1 MGKSKS
7 NRATG
12 VWPIRG
18 RRHQA
23 WLRRVASSRRV
34 GGITR
39 SNSTARRRGCGRR
52 FSWGPALAQPSQ
64 HTRSAA
70 AAPLPPIYPGPQP
83 QAATRIGT
91 SLTRSE
97 AVASSYGTT
106 VAGAGSAR
114 RERSGIRGAAPVQSL
129 MPHCPQHNRRHR
141 WTMADLPWVA
151 CLRMMT
157 SPTFTTEPRVGK
169 GRSRGAYTDES

>member
-52 FSWGPALAQPSQ
+52 FSWGPALAAHEKSGSCTTASDLPRPTTTSG
-64 HTRSAA
+64 HTDRH
-70 AAPLPPIYPGPQP
+70 LPHPVGGSGEFLWDDSRGCWVSTQGEVRYPRRRARPKFD
-83 QAATRIGT
+83 ATL
-91 SLTRSE
+91 S
-97 AVASSYGTT
+97 
-106 VAGAGSAR
+106 
-114 RERSGIRGAAPVQSL
+114 
-129 MPHCPQHNRRHR
+129 CPQHNRRHR
-141 WTMADLPWVA
+141 WTMADLDRPVRWVA
-151 CLRMMT
+151 WFAGMDMCMHMCM
-157 SPTFTTEPRVGK
+157 
-169 GRSRGAYTDES
+169 DMCMCM

>member
-52 FSWGPALAQPSQ
+52 FSWGPALAAHETSGSC
-64 HTRSAA
+64 TTASD
-70 AAPLPPIYPGPQP
+70 LPRPNHKRPHG
-83 QAATRIGT
+83 RIGT
-91 SLTRSE
+91 SRPHPVE

-129 MPHCPQHNRRHR
+129 MPHCPVLSTTAATGGR
-141 WTMADLPWVA
+141 WPTSTDPFVGSLGLLAWTCA
-151 CLRMMT
+151 CTCAWTCACACDM
-157 SPTFTTEPRVGK
+157 
-169 GRSRGAYTDES
+169 